1 MNPVTAQAYK
11 LPSRES
17 YAPIVLIGAGGIVQ
31 SAHLPAYQRAGYSVA
46 GLFDLDQAKARQT
59 AALFS
64 IPFIYTSMAQAVAS
78 APPNSVFDVAV
89 PGHALLNTLDQLP
102 DSVTVLMQKPMGE
115 TLQQAEA
122 IVALCQRKKLLAGVN
137 FQLRYAPFMLTAR
150 KIIQEG
156 LIGQVCD
163 IEVNVNVYT
172 PWQLWSFLSS
182 APRLEIL
189 YHSIHYIDWIR
200 QLMGEPVAL
209 FARSIRHPNQLSL
222 SSVKSSLYLD
232 YGDTCRA
239 TILTNHN
246 HTFGPDLE
254 QSYIVIEGTKGAIRI
269 DLGVLKNYPNGQ
281 PDLFRYVLLSDD
293 KSTGWQVLTMKGSW
307 FPDAFVG
314 SMGEMLKAQGG
325 EITQPDNS
333 VQDCLKT
340 MQLVEIA
347 YQSNLNGFRVCPS

>member
-1 MNPVTAQAYK
+1 MNSITAQAYK
-11 LPSRES
+11 LPNRKS
-17 YAPIVLIGAGGIVQ
+17 YAPIMLIGAGGIVQ
-31 SAHLPAYQRAGYSVA
+31 SAHLPAYRRAGYSVA

-64 IPFIYTSMAQAVAS
+64 IPFIYTSMAEAVAS
-78 APPNSVFDVAV
+78 APSNAVFDVAV
-89 PGHALLNTLDQLP
+89 PGGALLDVLDQLP

-115 TLQQAEA
+115 TLPQAEA

-156 LIGQVCD
+156 LIGQICD

-200 QLMGEPVAL
+200 QLLGEPVAL
-209 FARSIRHPNQLSL
+209 FARSIRHPNQPGL
-222 SSVKSSLYLD
+222 SSVKSSLYID
-232 YGDTCRA
+232 YGDACRA
-239 TILTNHN
+239 TILTNHT
-246 HTFGPDLE
+246 HAFGPDLE
-254 QSYIVIEGTKGAIRI
+254 QSYVLIEGTTGAIRI
-269 DLGVLKNYPNGQ
+269 DLGVLKNYPVGQ
-281 PDLFRYVLLSDD
+281 PDLFRYVLLSDNR
-293 KSTGWQVLTMKGSW
+293 STGWQPLTMKGAW

-340 MQLVEIA
+340 MQLVEMA
-347 YQSNLNGFRVCPS
+347 YQSNLNGFRVCPP